1 MEIRRWRK
9 QRIMDVKAQTDRR
22 RGRAGRIYWLLLGL
36 LFVVCF
42 PLLGSRY
49 VVFLITLIFIN
60 AIAAQGL
67 NFLTGYTG
75 QLSLGHGAFL
85 AIGAYITA
93 ILCNT
98 YHCSFWVALV
108 VAPLLTGLVG
118 IFVALPALRL
128 KGLYLAM
135 ITLAFHMVVS
145 LGLMSLDEITGGFQG
160 INVPGPQLG
169 SLTLHS
175 EEHFY
180 YLALIVAVVFFVAAV
195 NLSHTKIYRAFIAIK
210 EKEISAQA
218 MGISLWYYKTLAFFL
233 ASIYAGVAGCLFAVT
248 MGHIT
253 PNHFLLMVSIEFI
266 MMTIVGGPGS
276 IFGII
281 SGTAL
286 ITLLPYVLLFVV
298 QAAGSVFPSV
308 VVHFADLKMIVYGL
322 VIVGFLMYLPGGFQ
336 SLKSYVV
343 EYWVSRRE
351 AQGGGAASS

>member
-1 MEIRRWRK
+1 MSSNSSTTR
-9 QRIMDVKAQTDRR
+9 DG
-22 RGRAGRIYWLLLGL
+22 GRLNRACWIGLSLLLV
-36 LFVVCF
+36 FCF
-42 PLLGSRY
+42 PLVGGRY
-49 VVFLITLIFIN
+49 VVFLVTLIFIN

-67 NFLTGYTG
+67 NFLIGYTG

-85 AIGAYITA
+85 AIGAYVTA

-98 YHCSFWVALV
+98 YHVSFWIVLFA
-108 VAPLLTGLVG
+108 APLLTGLVG
-118 IFVALPALRL
+118 ILVALPALRL

-145 LGLMSLDEITGGFQG
+145 LGLMSLDDITGGFQG
-160 INVPGPQLG
+160 LDVPNPRLGPLV
-169 SLTLHS
+169 LRC

-180 YLALIVAVVFFVAAV
+180 YLSLIVAVLFYFASV
-195 NLSHTKIYRAFIAIK
+195 NLSRTKIYRAFIAIK

-233 ASIYAGVAGCLFAVT
+233 ASIYAGAAGCLFAVT

-253 PNHFLLMVSIEFI
+253 PNHFPLIVSIEFI

-276 IFGII
+276 IFGMIL
-281 SGTAL
+281 GTCL

-298 QAAGSVFPSV
+298 QAMGSTFPSV
-308 VVHFADLKMIVYGL
+308 VVHFADLKIIVYGL

-336 SLKSYVV
+336 GLKNHVV
-343 EYWVSRRE
+343 EYWVARSRGR
-351 AQGGGAASS
+351 GVKPSLS